1 MDKGRWAVFDQRVM
15 PRFRLLSPALAL
27 LAGSLFAEPAPKPD
41 PLYEKREQHDRD
53 GIGTFFMGREIAHV
67 MGHQAADWLE
77 RPEREEEEKTEQ
89 MVEALKFRQGEIVAD
104 IGCGSG
110 YVARKISKHIGDKGI
125 IYGVDI
131 QQEMLDLLMKRMA
144 MFRITNVKPILGD
157 ITDPKLPAESCD
169 TMIMVDV
176 YHEFDHPYE
185 MISAMVKALKPGGR
199 IVFVEFRGEDPKV
212 PIKLL
217 HKMTIEQVRKE
228 MSLQPLEFVESIETL
243 PWQHIIIFRKPVKT
257 ADEKSCCTQPVSRM
271 ALLMRA
277 K

>member
-1 MDKGRWAVFDQRVM
+1 MDFDEGFNSAADDGVDKARCPVFDHRVM
-15 PRFRLLSPALAL
+15 RLFRLLSPALAL
-27 LAGSLFAEPAPKPD
+27 LAGPVFGEPVPKPD
-41 PLYEKREQHDRD
+41 PLYETREQHDPN

-89 MVEALKFRQGEIVAD
+89 MVEALKFRAGEVVAD

-110 YVARKISKHIGDKGI
+110 YVARRISKHIGDKGI

-144 MFRITNVKPILGD
+144 MFRITNVKPILGEL
-157 ITDPKLPAESCD
+157 TDPKLPAESCD

-185 MISAMVKALKPGGR
+185 MISAMVKALKPVGASCSWSFAAR
-199 IVFVEFRGEDPKV
+199 TR
-212 PIKLL
+212 
-217 HKMTIEQVRKE
+217 RCR
-228 MSLQPLEFVESIETL
+228 S
-243 PWQHIIIFRKPVKT
+243 
-257 ADEKSCCTQPVSRM
+257 SCCTR
-271 ALLMRA
+271 
-277 K
+277 